1 MLVRAVRV
9 FAHERAAR
17 ADVFLADGNRSSASA
32 NGAVRNDGRRRTT
45 TLAARRGEA
54 ISISISTMSTMRTR
68 AMYVVVNL
76 PMGASAEEDEAAA
89 KALLDDGTTLRLRFR
104 RARGSGQEAR
114 EGGAVMTVNG
124 REVVH
129 GQEAVVTLR
138 REREGCFVSMDE
150 VTFADDFE
158 YELTWERE
166 MWATGRGRR
175 NDADDSWTMTMSH
188 ASLSRT
194 MSLEAERASPKAP
207 KSCEV
212 ELAVVGAA
220 KSERMCLV
228 NHVSI
233 PIEKIIRP
241 RRRGVPTV
249 VGETSAILPVID
261 EHSHGV
267 NAATVI
273 VEATK
278 VANHSHNAH
287 ISWKAPSILGG
298 GEMDNL
304 AMLGRMRQ
312 RYESM
317 MEYQDEYPE
326 GTKLS
331 WFDASLR
338 LGIGVGLGTVLG
350 LGLGVGV
357 VVNGFRRL
365 GAGRLPATR
374 KSKEDDDAL

>member
-1 MLVRAVRV
+1 
-9 FAHERAAR
+9 
-17 ADVFLADGNRSSASA
+17 
-32 NGAVRNDGRRRTT
+32 
-45 TLAARRGEA
+45 
-54 ISISISTMSTMRTR
+54 MSTSMSTSSMRTR

-76 PMGASAEEDEAAA
+76 PFGASAEKDDAAA
-89 KALLDDGTTLRLRFR
+89 AEALRDDSRTMRLRFR
-104 RARGSGQEAR
+104 RARGSGWDGR
-114 EGGAVMTVNG
+114 DGGAVMTVNG
-124 REVVH
+124 RAVVN
-129 GQEAVVTLR
+129 GEEAVVTLR

-150 VTFADDFE
+150 VTFAEDFE

-175 NDADDSWTMTMSH
+175 NDADDSWTMTMTH

-194 MSLEAERASPKAP
+194 LSLEAERAAPKAP
-207 KSCEV
+207 KACEV
-212 ELAVVGAA
+212 ELAVVDAA
-220 KSERMCLV
+220 KSERVCLV
-228 NHVSI
+228 NHLSI

-241 RRRGVPTV
+241 RRRGTPTV

-278 VANHSHNAH
+278 GANHSHNAH
-287 ISWKAPSILGG
+287 AAWKAPSILGG

-304 AMLGRMRQ
+304 AILGRMRQ

-317 MEYQDEYPE
+317 MEYQDEYPGE

-374 KSKEDDDAL
+374 KSKEDDEALDL